1 MPFSIER
8 NDLAS
13 VSADVIIVAANEDLQ
28 ITGGV
33 GKTVAQVA
41 GFEKVQE
48 ACNAIGHCPTGSAV
62 VTPAFDLP
70 AQAIIHAVGPIWQ
83 GGTHNEV
90 ASLRSAYDAAFSLA
104 AENNASSIALP
115 LLSAGIYGFPA
126 DISLSV
132 AQNAIHDFLGSHDS
146 EIRLVLFD
154 RSALQAGLLTYD
166 RIKEYINDVYVDKH
180 SSAREK
186 TRKADEARRI
196 NTFNDTIFTA
206 ASAAFGALS
215 APPSAVIPSLASPYK
230 DADETPKDAVYDR
243 EGPGETSDEII
254 DTASNKTSDKN
265 SDAVDGEVIYAST
278 LTTETFNQSP
288 CLSELLS
295 SLDASFSTTLLSL
308 IDAKGMTDAQV
319 YKRANMSRQL
329 FSKIRSDALY
339 KPTKK
344 TVLALAI
351 ALELDLDATED
362 LLRRAGFAL
371 SHSNKADII
380 VEYFIMN
387 NQFDI
392 FEINATLYAFDQPLL

>member
-33 GKTVAQVA
+33 GKAVAQVA

-70 AQAIIHAVGPIWQ
+70 AQAIIHAVGPVWQ

-90 ASLRSAYDAAFSLA
+90 ASLRSAYDAALSLA

-115 LLSAGIYGFPA
+115 LLSAGVYGFPV

-132 AQNAIHDFLGSHDS
+132 AQNAIHDFLDSHDS

-154 RSALQAGLLTYD
+154 HSALQAGLLAYD
-166 RIKEYINDVYVDKH
+166 RIKEYIDDVYVDKH

-186 TRKADEARRI
+186 TREAD
-196 NTFNDTIFTA
+196 D
-206 ASAAFGALS
+206 
-215 APPSAVIPSLASPYK
+215 
-230 DADETPKDAVYDR
+230 
-243 EGPGETSDEII
+243 
-254 DTASNKTSDKN
+254 
-265 SDAVDGEVIYAST
+265 EVIYAAA
-278 LTTETFNQSP
+278 LAAETFGQSP

-380 VEYFIMN
+380 VEYFITN

>member
-1 MPFSIER
+1 M
-8 NDLAS
+8 
-13 VSADVIIVAANEDLQ
+13 
-28 ITGGV
+28 
-33 GKTVAQVA
+33 
-41 GFEKVQE
+41 
-48 ACNAIGHCPTGSAV
+48 
-62 VTPAFDLP
+62 
-70 AQAIIHAVGPIWQ
+70 GPVWQ

-90 ASLRSAYDAAFSLA
+90 ASLRSAYDAALSLA

-115 LLSAGIYGFPA
+115 LLSAGVYGFPV
-126 DISLSV
+126 DVSLSV
-132 AQNAIHDFLGSHDS
+132 AQNAIHDFLDSHDS

-154 RSALQAGLLTYD
+154 HSALQAVFWHT
-166 RIKEYINDVYVDKH
+166 
-180 SSAREK
+180 
-186 TRKADEARRI
+186 
-196 NTFNDTIFTA
+196 
-206 ASAAFGALS
+206 
-215 APPSAVIPSLASPYK
+215 
-230 DADETPKDAVYDR
+230 
-243 EGPGETSDEII
+243 
-254 DTASNKTSDKN
+254 TASRNISMMC
-265 SDAVDGEVIYAST
+265 T
-278 LTTETFNQSP
+278 LISIPLPAKKRVKLMTKLFTQQPCSRNVGQSP

-308 IDAKGMTDAQV
+308 IDARGMTDAQV

-329 FSKIRSDALY
+329 FSKIRSGALY

-380 VEYFIMN
+380 VEYFITN

>member
-33 GKTVAQVA
+33 GKAVAQVA

-48 ACNAIGHCPTGSAV
+48 ACNAIGHCSTGSAV

-90 ASLRSAYDAAFSLA
+90 ASLRSAYDVALSLA

-126 DISLSV
+126 DVSLSV
-132 AQNAIHDFLGSHDS
+132 AQNAIHDFLDSHDA

-166 RIKEYINDVYVDKH
+166 RIKEYIDDVYVGEH
-180 SSAREK
+180 SD
-186 TRKADEARRI
+186 TRQRTRRADDEV
-196 NTFNDTIFTA
+196 TYVA
-206 ASAAFGALS
+206 ALAA
-215 APPSAVIPSLASPYK
+215 
-230 DADETPKDAVYDR
+230 
-243 EGPGETSDEII
+243 
-254 DTASNKTSDKN
+254 
-265 SDAVDGEVIYAST
+265 
-278 LTTETFNQSP
+278 ETFGQSP

-380 VEYFIMN
+380 VEYFITN

>member
-33 GKTVAQVA
+33 GKAVAQVA

-70 AQAIIHAVGPIWQ
+70 AQAIIHAVGPVWQ

-90 ASLRSAYDAAFSLA
+90 ASLRSAYDAALSLA

-115 LLSAGIYGFPA
+115 LLSAGVYGFPV

-132 AQNAIHDFLGSHDS
+132 AQNAIHDFLDSHDS

-154 RSALQAGLLTYD
+154 HSALQAGLLAYD
-166 RIKEYINDVYVDKH
+166 RIKEYIDDVYVDKH

-186 TRKADEARRI
+186 TREAD
-196 NTFNDTIFTA
+196 D
-206 ASAAFGALS
+206 
-215 APPSAVIPSLASPYK
+215 
-230 DADETPKDAVYDR
+230 
-243 EGPGETSDEII
+243 
-254 DTASNKTSDKN
+254 
-265 SDAVDGEVIYAST
+265 EVIYAAA
-278 LTTETFNQSP
+278 LAAETFGQSP

-308 IDAKGMTDAQV
+308 IDARGMTDAQV
-319 YKRANMSRQL
+319 TNGQ
-329 FSKIRSDALY
+329 
-339 KPTKK
+339 T
-344 TVLALAI
+344 
-351 ALELDLDATED
+351 
-362 LLRRAGFAL
+362 
-371 SHSNKADII
+371 
-380 VEYFIMN
+380 
-387 NQFDI
+387 
-392 FEINATLYAFDQPLL
+392 